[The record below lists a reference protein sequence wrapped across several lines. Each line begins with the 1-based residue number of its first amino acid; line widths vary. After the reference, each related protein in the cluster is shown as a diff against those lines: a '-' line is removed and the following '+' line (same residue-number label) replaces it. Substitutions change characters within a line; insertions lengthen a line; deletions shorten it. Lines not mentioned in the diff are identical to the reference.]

1 MKEKLFGFW
10 DYEGAELRRK
20 FLGISLVRKAS
31 VHTLLAFGIP
41 LMQRKRHVT
50 KDIYKTGGGGIL
62 LTTHLDSAGS
72 YATRSQNTKN

>member
-31 VHTLLAFGIP
+31 VHTLLA
-41 LMQRKRHVT
+41 
-50 KDIYKTGGGGIL
+50 
-62 LTTHLDSAGS
+62 
-72 YATRSQNTKN
+72 